1 MGEEEIDVVLVEE
14 GERVS
19 DDRLRLR
26 DIVVRNARTGTSDES
41 MGLVKLNSDV
51 QYNVLLQI
59 TTRLQR
65 VRSRDHFSSARL
77 VT

>member
-26 DIVVRNARTGTSDES
+26 DIVVRNARRGTSDES
-41 MGLVKLNSDV
+41 MGLVKLSSYV

-65 VRSRDHFSSARL
+65 VRSRDHFSNARL